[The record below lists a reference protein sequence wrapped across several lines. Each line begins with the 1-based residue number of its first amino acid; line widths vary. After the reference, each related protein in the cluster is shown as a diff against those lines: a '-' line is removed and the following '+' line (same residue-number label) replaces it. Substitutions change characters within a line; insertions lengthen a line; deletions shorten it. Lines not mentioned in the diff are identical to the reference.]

1 MAFQRD
7 LEEFKGLDAQV
18 IGVSTD
24 KMETLQKFV
33 DEESIDFPLV
43 SDRKK
48 AIKKQYGGG
57 RITYLIDKTGTIRF
71 VQKGVPDNDA
81 FLDQLRELQ

>member
-1 MAFQRD
+1 MAKNNAQNIAYPED
-7 LEEFKGLDAQV
+7 DA
-18 IGVSTD
+18 
-24 KMETLQKFV
+24 LQKFV
-33 DEESIDFPLV
+33 DEESISFPLV

-48 AIKKQYGGG
+48 AIKKLYGGG